1 MSGEKVSGKWDGF
14 ATWLEAEVVV
24 CGGGTAGAFAAI
36 AAAMEGA
43 GVLLIEAMGGLGGT
57 PVAGLVVP
65 MMTVRMTEA
74 RAEGEP
80 EPRCSYLDHELTR
93 RLDGYGAQMREGYD
107 FDPLVLGAVLEQM
120 CQDSGVKLLLQAT
133 VCGAEQKDGRISAIY
148 VACRDSVHK
157 IEGKVF
163 VDCTGDGAL
172 AVAAGA
178 GFEAGQPRTGINQ
191 PMSLRYMVGGVDLDK
206 LGAFFDSFPMDWSA
220 YSARKGERNI
230 YAAVS
235 RNGKGALQPLFRQAM
250 ENGDLIA
257 QDLEY
262 WQLFGVVGRDDTI
275 ALNNPEFFDYT
286 NAADP
291 LQLTAVLLEGKKA
304 ILRQLK
310 FYRKYFPGCENA
322 YVSAIA
328 SMVGIRE
335 SRRVHTKYELTAHD
349 LLSQKKFPDHIS
361 QANYPVDIH
370 GMDNLFLD
378 DKPEGDAGKP
388 WYEIPYGCLVARD
401 SDNLLVAGRCAGADF
416 VAQSAIRIQ
425 VCCRSMGEAAG
436 IAAAMVLRV
445 GVAPAQLDGV
455 RVRERMV
462 ELGADF
468 I

>member
-1 MSGEKVSGKWDGF
+1 MSGEKESGKWDGF

-36 AAAMEGA
+36 AAAREGA

-93 RLDGYGAQMREGYD
+93 RLDGYGAQM
-107 FDPLVLGAVLEQM
+107 GAVLEQM

-148 VACRDSVHK
+148 VACRDGVHK

-335 SRRVHTKYELTAHD
+335 SRRVHTQYELTARD
-349 LLSQKKFPDHIS
+349 LLSRKKFPDHIS

-436 IAAAMVLRV
+436 IAAAMVLRA